1 MSKSAIPERQDPPP
15 TVGEQLPRRIYIKR
29 SAELAMYGYTDRCI
43 GWQHARLGLKPADH
57 NEECSARIVRH
68 TSADDNL
75 KQRVQIAQ
83 ERIVETVEGSFSA
96 KMPRSSAEVRRVFI
110 HDIMEIEAVGQ

>member
-1 MSKSAIPERQDPPP
+1 
-15 TVGEQLPRRIYIKR
+15 
-29 SAELAMYGYTDRCI
+29 MYGYTDRCI

-68 TSADDNL
+68 TSADDNF

-83 ERIVETVEGSFSA
+83 ERIVEIVEGSFSA
-96 KMPRSSAEVRRVFI
+96 RMPRSSAEVRRVFI
-110 HDIMEIEAVGQ
+110 HDIMEIEAVGQWEQQGDQRDDEEGDEMNGDVEERQQSEQ